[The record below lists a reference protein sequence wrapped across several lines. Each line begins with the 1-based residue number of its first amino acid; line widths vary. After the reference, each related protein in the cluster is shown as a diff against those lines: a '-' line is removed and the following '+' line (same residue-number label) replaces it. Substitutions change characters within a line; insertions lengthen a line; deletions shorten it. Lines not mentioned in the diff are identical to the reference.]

1 MHNDAYVIHELYIY
15 LTKWPFIG
23 YSLNYVPLS
32 PMENLVGQG
41 GYSDVYRGDLEDER
55 RIAVKRLV
63 KDSTNMNK
71 EKEFLMELCVI
82 RYVNHPNTTSLV
94 GYCIE
99 NGFYLIFKIYPNG
112 TLSKALHNCYFTSAR
127 KTNKSLEWPMR
138 YKIALGIARGLHYL
152 HKYCKHRII
161 HRDIKAS
168 NVLLGPDYEPQI
180 QLIKHIFFHN
190 IYRVFS
196 IFTNSC
202 IE

>member
-1 MHNDAYVIHELYIY
+1 ML
-15 LTKWPFIG
+15 F
-23 YSLNYVPLS
+23 
-32 PMENLVGQG
+32 
-41 GYSDVYRGDLEDER
+41 
-55 RIAVKRLV
+55 
-63 KDSTNMNK
+63 
-71 EKEFLMELCVI
+71 C
-82 RYVNHPNTTSLV
+82 
-94 GYCIE
+94 
-99 NGFYLIFKIYPNG
+99 
-112 TLSKALHNCYFTSAR
+112 R